1 MKKNISKRHDSR
13 SEATR
18 VALIEAAESLFA
30 EHGFEAVSMRQIGL
44 AIGSGNNTVVTYHF
58 GTKDAF
64 IQAIY
69 MHRLPAI
76 DARRR
81 ELLAEADAEGKG
93 DDLARLLRIFFLP
106 FFEQTDGHG
115 RHSYGRL
122 LCEMLRDGRGPTR
135 ELLDDPEPATGLVLH
150 RIRSKLSVGDGHA
163 LRIRLHMMAA
173 IILES
178 LRLIDSAGK
187 EEFGKYSD
195 LAIFDE
201 ALAMILAILTA
212 PFREVGDRD

>member
-1 MKKNISKRHDSR
+1 MKKNISKRPDSR
-13 SEATR
+13 SESTR

-69 MHRLPAI
+69 MYRLPTI

-81 ELLAEADAEGKG
+81 QLLAEADAEGKG
-93 DDLARLLRIFFLP
+93 DDLGHLLKVFFLP
-106 FFEQTDGHG
+106 FFEQTDSQG

-135 ELLDDPEPATGLVLH
+135 ELLDDPVPATGVILH
-150 RIRSKLSVGDGHA
+150 RIRSKLSVVDGRA
-163 LRIRLHMMAA
+163 LRVRLHMMAA
-173 IILES
+173 IVLEA
-178 LRLIDSAGK
+178 LRLIDSA
-187 EEFGKYSD
+187 EEEELEKFSG

-212 PFREVGDRD
+212 PYRKVSDKA

>member
-1 MKKNISKRHDSR
+1 MKKNISKRPDSR
-13 SEATR
+13 SESTR

-69 MHRLPAI
+69 MYRLPTI

-93 DDLARLLRIFFLP
+93 DDLGHLLKVFFLP
-106 FFEQTDGHG
+106 FFEQTDSQG

-135 ELLDDPEPATGLVLH
+135 ELLDDPVPATGVILH
-150 RIRSKLSVGDGHA
+150 RIRSKLSVVDGRA
-163 LRIRLHMMAA
+163 LRVRLHMMAA
-173 IILES
+173 IVLEA
-178 LRLIDSAGK
+178 LRLIDSA
-187 EEFGKYSD
+187 EEEELEKFSG

-212 PFREVGDRD
+212 PYRKVSDKA